1 MASEALSQNEID
13 QLFVRGGRADAQS
26 ARRPAHHDVQ
36 VYDFRR
42 PHRVSK
48 ERLRTLEAMYERLVK
63 SLEGWLISRVR
74 GQVELTLQGVEQF
87 SFGEFVLSLPTP
99 CASYIFDVRDTGGQQ
114 GVVDLG
120 PEFCAFLVDRLFGGS
135 GQPMPLERSLSLI
148 ERQAVRIVADRV
160 TSLLGEIWQDHVA
173 LDLALSGFETFPE
186 ILQAARREDPVLVAN
201 IEVRAPGTSSLMLV
215 CLPFSVLDKFFA
227 TSEQRSVNVGTGS
240 EREREQSRELTE
252 GQVRATR
259 VPVAARLPEFRM
271 TMRALGNLEV
281 GGVISTG
288 IPRDA
293 TIHVRVGSQERFRAT
308 AGRVGR
314 SLAVRVIDAPEQ
326 RTAPAE

>member
-1 MASEALSQNEID
+1 MSSEALSQNEID
-13 QLFVRGGRADAQS
+13 QLFGGRSGGGRA
-26 ARRPAHHDVQ
+26 ARRQHVDVQ

-63 SLEGWLISRVR
+63 SLEGWLIGRVR
-74 GQVELTLQGVEQF
+74 GQVELTMQSVEQF

-135 GQPMPLERSLSLI
+135 GAPTPLNRSLSLI
-148 ERQAVRIVADRV
+148 ERQAVRMVAEKV
-160 TSLLGEIWQDHVA
+160 TTLLGEIWGDHVA

-186 ILQAARREDPVLVAN
+186 ILQASRREDPVLVAN
-201 IEVRAPGTSSLMLV
+201 IEVRAAGTSCLLLI
-215 CLPFSVLDKFFA
+215 CLPFAVLDKFFA
-227 TSEQRSVNVGTGS
+227 TSEQRRVNVGTGS

-252 GQVRATR
+252 AQVRVTR

-271 TMRALGNLEV
+271 SMQALGELAV
-281 GGVISTG
+281 GGVIPTG
-288 IPRDA
+288 IPRNA
-293 TIHVRVGSQERFRAT
+293 PIHVRVGTQERFRGA

-314 SLAVRVIDAPEQ
+314 SLAVRVVEVPDA
-326 RTAPAE
+326 APAPSDE